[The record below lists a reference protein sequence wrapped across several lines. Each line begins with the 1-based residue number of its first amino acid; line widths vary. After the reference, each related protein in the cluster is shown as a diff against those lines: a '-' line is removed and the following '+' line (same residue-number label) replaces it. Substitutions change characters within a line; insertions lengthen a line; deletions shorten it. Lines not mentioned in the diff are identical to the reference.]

1 MFRSSEKSL
10 ADDGSEQRKETG
22 RTNKHSLRVGVRE
35 EEARVETRS
44 LALPSKRHRISTF
57 SPSTPML
64 RFSRRSVRKETQILK
79 GFYLRSCQRH
89 QSGKKTSWQRGQM
102 SELQTLRERLIDGRF
117 AKRGDVQ
124 VER

>member
-44 LALPSKRHRISTF
+44 
-57 SPSTPML
+57 
-64 RFSRRSVRKETQILK
+64 FSRSPIETSPNLDI
-79 GFYLRSCQRH
+79 
-89 QSGKKTSWQRGQM
+89 
-102 SELQTLRERLIDGRF
+102 F
-117 AKRGDVQ
+117 AIHSYATV
-124 VER
+124 